1 MVKITEL
8 MSKYPKD
15 YRVLVRPSGTEDV
28 VRVLSEGPE
37 QEVVAK
43 INEEV
48 LGLLRG
54 YMELI

>member
-1 MVKITEL
+1 MAKIAEL

-43 INEEV
+43 INDEV
-48 LGLLRG
+48 IVLLRE
-54 YMELI
+54 YMELL